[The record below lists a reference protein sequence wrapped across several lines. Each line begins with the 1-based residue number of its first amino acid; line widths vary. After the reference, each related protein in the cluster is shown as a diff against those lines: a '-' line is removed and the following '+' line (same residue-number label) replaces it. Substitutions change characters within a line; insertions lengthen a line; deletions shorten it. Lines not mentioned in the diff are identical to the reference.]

1 MTKQAVFHSAGD
13 DMPMSNMASSCSPS
27 VGLQLTGL
35 QYLHL
40 PSFKTEERTQS
51 EQQRH
56 QWLNGWGDLMHL
68 NQGLGGTSHNGQ
80 QMAGRTW

>member
-40 PSFKTEERTQS
+40 PSFKTEEKAWS
-51 EQQRH
+51 QQQKH
-56 QWLNGWGDLMHL
+56 QC
-68 NQGLGGTSHNGQ
+68 QGP
-80 QMAGRTW
+80 